1 MCRIYAAA
9 TVRPAGMAG
18 AVGEGQEQRS
28 GAKAP
33 PTKKA
38 LSRSHT
44 DTATDTLLRL
54 GRASSEAVVQDSIAR
69 WLDENRL
76 RYSPQYRTPAGTVD
90 IHLEHRH
97 IMMEIKRPARLDGGP
112 MRKGS
117 GSGRSGGE
125 ESAFSQLGRYV
136 SASRRQEQLAG
147 TKLRW
152 RGVVTDGRRW
162 WIWEW
167 PAAGRGGEPRI
178 YRNWSGRSLTK
189 ENMRELASA
198 LRDDYD
204 GREWTP
210 PDPSAEFE
218 EARLQLQGLYA
229 QRKSLPD
236 TRMQKHLWLEQLKAG
251 GNHPSEGGEGGLFAA
266 HTLLTLVSRFVAG
279 MPMPERG
286 RERGSRILHGF
297 AAWAGGAP
305 DTLAALKGTVDR
317 YDWSSSRGDVLRALY
332 MHYVDQ
338 RQRRSYG
345 EYYTPDW
352 LAEKMCGDV
361 IDDAYI
367 TAQLEKF
374 LDGGETNGILDP
386 ACGSG
391 TFLYHAAKRLVE
403 SEPLGKQHLN
413 RAQTVEF
420 VCRMIHGMDIHP
432 VAVEMSIANMC
443 RILGAVD
450 LTRLRVWQGDSLLLR
465 RSNSSVHG
473 AATGNLVLYS
483 PGGTLLEL
491 PRAFLSDAAAIDRF
505 VGAAQAQRPMPHG
518 IDGGLG
524 GDERE
529 ALRAAYGAM
538 RRIVTAE
545 GNGVWAWYI
554 RNQAAPMLLSDGP
567 RMGRIVSNPPWVTLN
582 RMSDKVRARQV
593 AALGRELGIYEGG
606 KRATGF
612 DIASAFVLR
621 CTTLYLDKKRGR
633 AGWVLPRTAMHGG
646 GQWKGLRDALGGQ
659 GVSFWDLGRMPFP
672 KQTTSSAMIVGGRR
686 GRGNTAIYR
695 KGAERP
701 EQYDSWADSAS
712 RKIGFRRIA
721 ENDHPEAPS
730 AWLGRDGRPL
740 ARNGAT
746 LFPASLVRIRPESL
760 RTAGGTASF
769 ATQDARHGAWRA
781 FGGQEGTVPAGWV
794 KQCLFGRDLYPY
806 CAPTSTPCV
815 IPMTGDGRWSPQR
828 RKVKFWNDMSGIYAA
843 HRGGGKATPR
853 TLEDNLDF
861 QGKLTS
867 QFSARPPF
875 LVYNKVGSRVY
886 AAAVAEWAIVENGLY
901 RVPCLSEDEAH
912 FLSGLLNAD
921 ALQHALSR
929 TKENDN
935 NYDTYLWKKVPVP
948 RYDRTDGRHRRLAAL
963 ARGAQKTALGACNT
977 GSAARRSDALRLLR
991 DAGISAGID
1000 DAVRSVLPEHA
1011 ATGSGSGGGGGRGL
1025 GAYV

>member
-1 MCRIYAAA
+1 MTEVKRRQGSEPRIGAMPKV
-9 TVRPAGMAG
+9 TPAN
-18 AVGEGQEQRS
+18 R
-28 GAKAP
+28 
-33 PTKKA
+33 A
-38 LSRSHT
+38 LNPRHT
-44 DTATDTLLRL
+44 DTATDALLRL
-54 GRASSEAVVQDSIAR
+54 GTTSSEAIVQDSIAR

-76 RYSPQYRTPAGTVD
+76 KYSPQYRTPAGTVD

-97 IMMEIKRPARLDGGP
+97 VMMEVKRPARLDGGP
-112 MRKGS
+112 TRKGS
-117 GSGRSGGE
+117 GSGRGGRE
-125 ESAFSQLGRYV
+125 ESAYAQLERYV
-136 SASRRQEQLAG
+136 DASRRQERLAG
-147 TKLRW
+147 AKLRW

-162 WIWEW
+162 WVWEW
-167 PAAGRGGEPRI
+167 PLAGGGGSRPQI
-178 YRNWSGRSLTK
+178 YGNWNGRNLTR
-189 ENMRELASA
+189 ENMHELASA
-198 LRDDYD
+198 LRQDYD
-204 GREWTP
+204 GREWAP

-218 EARLQLQGLYA
+218 EIQRRLQGLYE

-236 TRMQKHLWLEQLKAG
+236 TRMQRHLWLEQLKAG
-251 GNHPSEGGEGGLFAA
+251 GNHPSEGGEDGLFAA
-266 HTLLTLVSRFVAG
+266 HTLLTLISRFVAG
-279 MPMPERG
+279 MPVPERG

-305 DTLAALKGTVDR
+305 DALAALKGAVDR
-317 YDWSSSRGDVLRALY
+317 YDWSSNRGDVLRALY

-338 RQRRSYG
+338 GQRRSYG

-361 IDDAYI
+361 IDDVYI
-367 TAQLEKF
+367 SSQLEKF
-374 LDGGETNGILDP
+374 LDGEGTNGILDP

-403 SEPLGKQHLN
+403 SKPLEKEHLN
-413 RAQTVEF
+413 RAQTTEF

-443 RILGAVD
+443 RILGTVD
-450 LTRLRVWQGDSLLLR
+450 LTRLRIWQGDSLLLR
-465 RSNSSVHG
+465 RPGSSVHG

-483 PGGTLLEL
+483 PAGTILEL

-518 IDGGLG
+518 IGARLDE
-524 GDERE
+524 DERE

-538 RRIVTAE
+538 RRIVTSE

-567 RMGRIVSNPPWVTLN
+567 RMGRVVSNPPWVTLN
-582 RMSDKVRARQV
+582 RMSDKERAGQV

-621 CTTLYLDKKRGR
+621 CTGLYLDKKGGK

-646 GQWKGLRDALGGQ
+646 GQWKSMRGALEGS
-659 GVSFWDLGRMPFP
+659 GVSFLDLGRMPFP
-672 KQTTSSAMIVGGRR
+672 KQTSSSAMIVGGRR
-686 GRGNTAIYR
+686 GRGNAAIYR

-712 RKIGFRRIA
+712 RKVGFRRIVGRSY
-721 ENDHPEAPS
+721 PEAPS

-746 LFPASLVRIRPESL
+746 LFPASLVRIREESL
-760 RTAGGTASF
+760 RTAGGSASF

-781 FGGQEGTVPAGWV
+781 FGGQKGTVPAGWV
-794 KQCLFGRDLYPY
+794 KRCLFGRDLYPY

-815 IPMTGDGRWSPQR
+815 IPIAGDGRWSPQR
-828 RKVKFWNDMSGIYAA
+828 RRVKFWNDASAIYAA
-843 HRGGGKATPR
+843 HRGQGSATPR

-875 LVYNKVGSRVY
+875 VVYNKVGGRVY
-886 AAAVAEWAIVENGLY
+886 ASAVSEWAIVENGLY
-901 RVPCLSEDEAH
+901 RVPCSSADEAH

-921 ALQHALSR
+921 ALQDAFSQ

-935 NYDTYLWKKVPVP
+935 NYDTYLWKKMPIP
-948 RYDRTDGRHRRLAAL
+948 RYDRADGRHRRLAAL
-963 ARGAQKTALGACNT
+963 ARTAQEAALVARGAD
-977 GSAARRSDALRLLR
+977 AAMRRSDILCLMR
-991 DAGISAGID
+991 DEGISAGID
-1000 DAVRSVLPEHA
+1000 DAVRPVLPEHA
-1011 ATGSGSGGGGGRGL
+1011 AAAGKEEDGGGHGNGGGRSRRGL
-1025 GAYV
+1025 EAYA